1 MLLARILN
9 GTFCWGDLEII
20 DARGNHHR
28 FIGEPGLKSTIR
40 LHDSRLHH
48 RLVMNPDLEFGEAYM
63 NGTLTIEEGDLADF
77 LGVAIANMYALD
89 RHWSQSLTRSLSR
102 VFKVLT
108 QTNTTGR
115 AWCNVT
121 HHYDLSGRLYDLF
134 LDRDRQYSCAY
145 FLDPR
150 DTLEQAQENK
160 KRHIAG
166 KLLLKPGMHVL
177 DIGSGWGGLGI
188 SLAQQA
194 DVEVTG
200 VTLSEEQHKMSNE
213 RAKKAGLADRV
224 RFLMKDYREVS
235 GKFDRI
241 VSVGMFE
248 HVGIPHYGNYFQKCR
263 ELLTRDGVALL
274 HTIGRSSGPG
284 VTAAWMRKYIFPGG
298 YSPALSEVA
307 PVIEKS
313 GLKLTDIEVL
323 RLHYAETLKEWRRR
337 FLANW
342 QEISSLYDEQFC
354 RMWNF
359 YLAGSE
365 AVFRYGDHVVF
376 QIQLAREHKAVPL
389 TRDYLYERE
398 RTGNRDRRSAVA

>member
-1 MLLARILN
+1 
-9 GTFCWGDLEII
+9 
-20 DARGNHHR
+20 
-28 FIGEPGLKSTIR
+28 
-40 LHDSRLHH
+40 
-48 RLVMNPDLEFGEAYM
+48 
-63 NGTLTIEEGDLADF
+63 
-77 LGVAIANMYALD
+77 
-89 RHWSQSLTRSLSR
+89 
-102 VFKVLT
+102 
-108 QTNTTGR
+108 
-115 AWCNVT
+115 
-121 HHYDLSGRLYDLF
+121 
-134 LDRDRQYSCAY
+134 
-145 FLDPR
+145 
-150 DTLEQAQENK
+150 
-160 KRHIAG
+160 
-166 KLLLKPGMHVL
+166 
-177 DIGSGWGGLGI
+177 
-188 SLAQQA
+188 
-194 DVEVTG
+194 
-200 VTLSEEQHKMSNE
+200 MSNE
-213 RAKKAGLADRV
+213 RAKKSGLADRV

-248 HVGIPHYGNYFQKCR
+248 HVGIPHYGNYFQTCR

-307 PVIEKS
+307 PAIEKS

-342 QEISSLYDEQFC
+342 QEISSLYDERFC

>member
-108 QTNTTGR
+108 QTNTTRR

-307 PVIEKS
+307 PAIEKS

-376 QIQLAREHKAVPL
+376 QIQLAREHKAVPW

>member
-108 QTNTTGR
+108 QTNTTRR

-307 PVIEKS
+307 PAIEKS

-342 QEISSLYDEQFC
+342 QEISSLYDERFC